1 MLNQKELFD
10 LNPDIVF
17 LNGAYMSPQLKAVEA
32 VGLAQLSRKN
42 RPDSIAISDFF
53 SPVQNLKASFATLI
67 GADDPE
73 RIAVIPSVSYGIANA
88 AHNLPFG
95 NKQQVLVSEAQ
106 FPSNYYIWERLCQE
120 RGATLQVVSAPED
133 AVCRGDAWTEA
144 WINAINHQTAVVALE
159 HVHWA
164 DGSVLDLVAIA
175 AKARSVGAAVVV
187 DGTQSV
193 GALPF
198 NVAAIQPDALICAGY
213 KWLLGPYSI
222 GLAYYSPKFDGG
234 KPIEENWINK
244 KGSEN
249 FKNLVAYQ
257 SEYKPKAARYCMG
270 EQSNFVL
277 VPMLQKAMEQIL
289 AWGPEQ
295 IQAYCHAIA
304 SDALPRIKAYGGIID
319 ASASRA
325 GHLFGVRLG
334 PDIDPALLEKV
345 LKEHQVHLSFRGDA
359 IRVAPHVYNTASDFD
374 ILAECFRQANK
385 KRDQLS

>member
-1 MLNQKELFD
+1 MQNQKALFD

-53 SPVQNLKASFATLI
+53 SPVQTLKASFATLI

-95 NKQQVLVSEAQ
+95 NHQQVLVSEAQ
-106 FPSNYYIWERLCQE
+106 FPSNYYIWDRLCQE
-120 RGATLQVVSAPED
+120 RGATLQVVSAPAN
-133 AVCRGDAWTEA
+133 AVCRGEAWTEA
-144 WINAINHQTAVVALE
+144 WINAINEQTAVVALE

-164 DGSVLDLVAIA
+164 DGSVLDLIAIA

-198 NVAAIQPDALICAGY
+198 EVQAIQPDALICAGY

-222 GLAYYSPKFDGG
+222 GLAYYSSKFDVG

-244 KGSEN
+244 KDSEN
-249 FKNLVAYQ
+249 FKNLVNYQ

-277 VPMLQKAMEQIL
+277 VPMLQKALEQIL
-289 AWGPEQ
+289 TWGPAN
-295 IQAYCHAIA
+295 IQAYCHDIA
-304 SDALPRIKAYGGIID
+304 ADALPRIKAYGGIID
-319 ASASRA
+319 ESASRA
-325 GHLFGVRLG
+325 SHLFGVRLG
-334 PDIDPALLEKV
+334 PDIDPALLEKA